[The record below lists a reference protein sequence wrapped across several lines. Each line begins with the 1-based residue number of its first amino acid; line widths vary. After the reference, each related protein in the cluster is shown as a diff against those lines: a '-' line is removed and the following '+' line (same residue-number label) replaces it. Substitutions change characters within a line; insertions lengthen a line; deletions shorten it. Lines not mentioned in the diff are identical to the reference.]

1 RPASSVP
8 SHTWRPTVMSRRHLF
23 AALFLGAMATSL
35 VSCNS
40 GSTSPA
46 TSPIDLSPPQA
57 PTNLRVTDDTSINRD
72 WLIWDASASASV
84 SSYQVYSATTPSGTG
99 TLIGTFDASTTDYLL
114 PISSTDA
121 TEFYRVRAVG
131 TNSVPSAFTS
141 TLSVDARAGTSP
153 RPRPAPAR
161 AARATSDPLPGV
173 VQRTNTTRESAW
185 RAPLT
190 SRRKYRPAGRRRL

>member
-1 RPASSVP
+1 
-8 SHTWRPTVMSRRHLF
+8 MSRRHLF

-40 GSTSPA
+40 GSTSSA

-99 TLIGTFDASTTDYLL
+99 TLVGTFDASTTDYLL

-141 TLSVDARAGTSP
+141 TLSVDRTGWNEPPPPTG
-153 RPRPAPAR
+153 
-161 AARATSDPLPGV
+161 PGKGG
-173 VQRTNTTRESAW
+173 Q
-185 RAPLT
+185 
-190 SRRKYRPAGRRRL
+190 GDF

>member
-1 RPASSVP
+1 
-8 SHTWRPTVMSRRHLF
+8 MSRRHLF

-40 GSTSPA
+40 GSTSSA

-99 TLIGTFDASTTDYLL
+99 TLVGTFDASTTDYLL

-121 TEFYRVRAVG
+121 TEFYRPERLHFHAVG
-131 TNSVPSAFTS
+131 GPHG
-141 TLSVDARAGTSP
+141 LERAP
-153 RPRPAPAR
+153 APERPRQGRPGRLLIPYQGSFNGRTRR
-161 AARATSDPLPGV
+161 ANPRGEP
-173 VQRTNTTRESAW
+173 R
-185 RAPLT
+185 
-190 SRRKYRPAGRRRL
+190 